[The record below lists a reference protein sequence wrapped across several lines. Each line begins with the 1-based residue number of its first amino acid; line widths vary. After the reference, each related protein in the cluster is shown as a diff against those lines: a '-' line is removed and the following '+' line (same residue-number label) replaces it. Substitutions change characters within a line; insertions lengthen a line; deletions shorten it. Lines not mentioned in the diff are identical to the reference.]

1 MNRVINCYNQ
11 YHLGDCIQTLHFL
24 IHASRYND
32 VTFNFLCNST
42 YHFQLKEFIGDA
54 KNNIFIDYAH
64 TPDAFN
70 NILSLINDIKEDN
83 QMVITLFGC
92 GGDRDNLKRAEMAK
106 ISEKLSD
113 IVFVTSDNPRTES
126 LENIMVDIAKG
137 FLTKKHIIINDRE
150 EAIKS
155 AIKKLDNNSILL
167 ILGKGRENYQ
177 IVGNHKFKHNDIKIV
192 KEALNES

>member
-1 MNRVINCYNQ
+1 M
-11 YHLGDCIQTLHFL
+11 
-24 IHASRYND
+24 
-32 VTFNFLCNST
+32 
-42 YHFQLKEFIGDA
+42 EFIGDA
-54 KNNIFIDYAH
+54 KNNVFIDYAH

-126 LENIMVDIAKG
+126 LENIMVDIVRG

-155 AIKKLDNNSILL
+155 AIKKLDINSILL